1 MSINAQ
7 NPTHRRILI
16 AEDNR
21 EMRNTILHLVEND
34 YEVVGTVGDG
44 RALIDAAAELE
55 PEIGVFDISMPIV
68 NGIEAAIQIR
78 KQGSQ
83 MKIVFLTVNEDT
95 DFIDAAFDAGA
106 SGYVVKR
113 QMASDLLTA
122 IHEALEGRTFISSCC
137 PLPDDFV
144 PRN

>member
-1 MSINAQ
+1 MSINTK

>member
-122 IHEALEGRTFISSCC
+122 IHEALQGRTFISSCC
-137 PLPDDFV
+137 PLPDGYA
-144 PRN
+144 PQN